1 MPTFIML
8 THLAPTALTSPQSL
22 EELERL
28 AVKRIQAECPQVEW
42 LQNYAILGKYDYL
55 DIFTAPDIETAMK
68 VSTVIRTFGHAH
80 TEVWPATEW
89 RRYKEMIRNMPGG
102 SEMRSR

>member
-8 THLAPTALTSPQSL
+8 TQLSPTALKSPQSL

-28 AVKRIQAECPQVEW
+28 AVKKIQSECPQVEW
-42 LQNYAILGKYDYL
+42 VHNYAILGKYDYL
-55 DIFTAPDIETAMK
+55 DIFNAPDIETAMK

-80 TEVWPATEW
+80 TELWGATEW
-89 RRYKEMIRNMPGG
+89 RQYKELIRSMPGAPG
-102 SEMRSR
+102 EGR